1 MTRTHAYV
9 SICVQLEQARRGVW
23 DTQLEW
29 GLPYRHTEPLFFLF
43 ESSAPNRTVMSEAEN
58 FITSAKPNPY

>member
-1 MTRTHAYV
+1 MTGTHAYV
-9 SICVQLEQARRGVW
+9 RIRVQLEQARGGW

-43 ESSAPNRTVMSEAEN
+43 ESSAPNRTLMSEAEN